1 MLVHVIFVMKNNYQ
15 QLSMSMEHIVFFV
28 MIDELNYTIILVF
41 LNAINNLNSTR
52 LLKYDMVII
61 DMLVHNNELHLDI
74 WQLTYMLY
82 QCYIIPNLYWS
93 DFEEVFWIIKL
104 HQDSYTLQDYND
116 HPLIFS
122 IRTLNLKK
130 N

>member
-74 WQLTYMLY
+74 
-82 QCYIIPNLYWS
+82 
-93 DFEEVFWIIKL
+93 
-104 HQDSYTLQDYND
+104 
-116 HPLIFS
+116 
-122 IRTLNLKK
+122 
-130 N
+130 